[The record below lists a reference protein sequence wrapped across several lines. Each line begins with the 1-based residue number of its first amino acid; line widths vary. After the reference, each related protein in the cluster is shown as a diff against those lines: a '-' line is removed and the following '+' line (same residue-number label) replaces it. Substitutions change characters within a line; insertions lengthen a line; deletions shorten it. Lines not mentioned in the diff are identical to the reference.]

1 VVPKNT
7 AMVKAGDF
15 LFLLN
20 DDAELIVAK
29 ANRSK
34 LEPLKRYT
42 VADSATW
49 AQPTI
54 SGNTIVRDVTSL
66 SLWTFE

>member
-1 VVPKNT
+1 MIKS
-7 AMVKAGDF
+7 GDL

-20 DDAELIVAK
+20 DDAESIVAK
-29 ANRSK
+29 PTRSGF
-34 LEPLKRYT
+34 EPIMRYT

-54 SGNTIVRDVTSL
+54 SGDRIFVKDLTSL
-66 SLWTFE
+66 SLLTLD